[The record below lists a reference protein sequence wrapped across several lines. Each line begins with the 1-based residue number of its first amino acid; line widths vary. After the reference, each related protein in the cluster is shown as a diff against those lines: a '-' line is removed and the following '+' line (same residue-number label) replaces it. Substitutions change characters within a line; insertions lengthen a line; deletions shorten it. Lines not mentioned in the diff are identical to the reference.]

1 MKNSSFLG
9 LLQSTDIPM
18 NNPLSPYLT
27 KGGLTLKKCPQCLF
41 MGIADRV
48 SMLF

>member
-18 NNPLSPYLT
+18 NNPLSQSELWRT
-27 KGGLTLKKCPQCLF
+27 GSVALGEIRQK
-41 MGIADRV
+41 ADK
-48 SMLF
+48 

>member
-18 NNPLSPYLT
+18 NNPLSQTMLMARHQ
-27 KGGLTLKKCPQCLF
+27 KIAKLF
-41 MGIADRV
+41 DEDFWV
-48 SMLF
+48 TQ

>member
-18 NNPLSPYLT
+18 NNPLSLEYANNIW
-27 KGGLTLKKCPQCLF
+27 KVKMEMYKDGKEKF
-41 MGIADRV
+41 YSIV
-48 SMLF
+48 K